1 MIANELAKSAGVN
14 ASVIRY
20 YSRIGLLN
28 PLRNPENGYRD
39 FTANDIDRVRF
50 IRKAK
55 WLGFTLK
62 DVQTILD
69 HSDSGKSPCKEVRR
83 IIIDRVLENQQRLLH
98 LQSIQDRMESAID
111 TWKTVSNGPPNKK
124 HICDLI
130 DSLECEE
137 EKLDLYAGYKF

>member
-28 PLRNPENGYRD
+28 PIRNPENGYR
-39 FTANDIDRVRF
+39 
-50 IRKAK
+50 
-55 WLGFTLK
+55 GFTLK
-62 DVQTILD
+62 DVQIILN
-69 HSDSGKSPCKEVRR
+69 HSDSGQSPCKEVRR

-98 LQSIQDRMESAID
+98 LQSIQDRMESAIE
-111 TWKTVSNGPPNKK
+111 TWKTVSNGPPNQE